1 MLEISK
7 FALNA
12 AVILVA
18 LAAVAFVAG
27 LTTSRRPAPVMASAG
42 GPSVPSTSLETGTT
56 ATRGVAWYGSQLTL
70 AGFIAMSIWF
80 IARTIVV
87 KHAPFA
93 NQYEFA
99 CAFGWGMLAF
109 YVYFE
114 RRHQARFLGIALL
127 PMALAVLIY
136 AATRDDITKPLMPA
150 LQSPFMLTVHV
161 FLAVLGYGAGGVASA
176 AGILYLLKPKVNWAA
191 LPSRERLDELGYR
204 AVVFSFPLLT
214 MMNIQG
220 AIWANNAWGKYWS
233 WDPKETAALVTWL
246 IYGAYIHARVT
257 KGWQGNRSAWLLI
270 LGFGAII
277 FTFLGNHFFGG
288 MHSYGG

>member
-7 FALNA
+7 YCLNA
-12 AVILVA
+12 SVVLVA
-18 LAAVAFVAG
+18 LAAVAFLASIPGRRAVAA
-27 LTTSRRPAPVMASAG
+27 TAG
-42 GPSVPSTSLETGTT
+42 GPVVEVPTT
-56 ATRGVAWYGSQLTL
+56 AQGHGMSWYGSQLALLSTVL
-70 AGFIAMSIWF
+70 MTVSLVCRAV
-80 IARTIVV
+80 VV

-114 RRHQARFLGIALL
+114 RRHQARTLGIALL
-127 PMALAVLIY
+127 PMALAVLVY
-136 AATRDDITKPLMPA
+136 AATRDDITRPLMPA
-150 LQSPFMLTVHV
+150 LESPFLLTIHV

-176 AGILYLLKPKVNWAA
+176 AGILYLLKPHVGWAS

-220 AIWANNAWGKYWS
+220 AFWAKRAWGQYWS

-246 IYGAYIHARVT
+246 VYGAYIHARVT

-270 LGFGAII
+270 LGFASIL

-288 MHSYGG
+288 MHSYAG

>member
-7 FALNA
+7 FCLMASVA
-12 AVILVA
+12 LVA
-18 LAAVAFVAG
+18 LASVAFLAG
-27 LTTSRRPAPVMASAG
+27 LTTSRRAVVATAG
-42 GPSVPSTSLETGTT
+42 GPAVEVTPSGH
-56 ATRGVAWYGSQLTL
+56 GVSWYGSQITL
-70 AGFIAMSIWF
+70 LATVLM
-80 IARTIVV
+80 TISLALRALVTH
-87 KHAPFA
+87 HAPFA

-114 RRHQARFLGIALL
+114 RRHNARYLGIALL
-127 PMALAVLIY
+127 PMALAVLVY

-176 AGILYLLKPKVNWAA
+176 AGILYLLKPKVRWSS

-220 AIWANNAWGKYWS
+220 AIWANKAWGKYWS

-246 IYGAYIHARVT
+246 VYGAYIHARVT
-257 KGWQGNRSAWLLI
+257 KGWQGSRSAWLLI
-270 LGFGAII
+270 LGFASIV

-288 MHSYGG
+288 MHSYAG

>member
-7 FALNA
+7 YCLYASIA
-12 AVILVA
+12 LVA
-18 LAAVAFVAG
+18 LAAVAYITS
-27 LTTSRRPAPVMASAG
+27 LTTTRRNAQVATAGAQQATPV
-42 GPSVPSTSLETGTT
+42 
-56 ATRGVAWYGSQLTL
+56 RGVAWYGSQLTVL
-70 AGFIAMSIWF
+70 AFILMT
-80 IARTIVV
+80 IALVCRTIVV

-99 CAFGWGMLAF
+99 CSFGWGMLAF
-109 YVYFE
+109 YIYFE
-114 RRHQARFLGIALL
+114 RRHHARALGIALL
-127 PMALAVLIY
+127 PLALTMLVY
-136 AATRDDITKPLMPA
+136 AATRDDSVKPLVPA

-161 FLAVLGYGAGGVASA
+161 FLAVLGYGAGAVASA
-176 AGILYLLKPKVNWAA
+176 AGILYLVKPKVRWSG
-191 LPSRERLDELGYR
+191 LPSLERLDELGYR

-220 AIWANNAWGKYWS
+220 AIWANTAWGRYWS
-233 WDPKETAALVTWL
+233 WDPKETAAMVTWL
-246 IYGAYIHARVT
+246 IYGAYLHARVT

-288 MHSYGG
+288 LHSYGG